1 MPDQSANSHPRAR
14 GVLLYGMYDLAGLDK
29 APKVRIEMMTRALS
43 GRIQTERIVG
53 GRFRRAATAL
63 RWLAGGGPRRVRAVY
78 VESVTTSSMPTDL
91 AFLLMMRLLRRP
103 VGVYF
108 RDAYQLYRDTYPRSS
123 RRQILS
129 DWAWRITKP
138 MLARVATVRYV
149 QSEGLGKALHLRRP
163 VLLPP
168 GTDPASPDLGAGAR
182 PLVAYVGG
190 VAWADGFDTLVE
202 AMAIVRTRCPEAR
215 LVAVGPSPSPERRAS
230 LPEYVE
236 LHRTGRDGLVE
247 LLRDARLCVIP
258 RPITEYTNFVIPIKL
273 WDYLSYGKPV
283 VATAATETA
292 RILETSGAG
301 LTTPDTAEG
310 LAEGLLKLLLDQ
322 DLARRLAANARA
334 FACSPDSTWDARAGT
349 VIGSLGL
356 A

>member
-1 MPDQSANSHPRAR
+1 
-14 GVLLYGMYDLAGLDK
+14 
-29 APKVRIEMMTRALS
+29 
-43 GRIQTERIVG
+43 
-53 GRFRRAATAL
+53 
-63 RWLAGGGPRRVRAVY
+63 
-78 VESVTTSSMPTDL
+78 
-91 AFLLMMRLLRRP
+91 
-103 VGVYF
+103 
-108 RDAYQLYRDTYPRSS
+108 
-123 RRQILS
+123 
-129 DWAWRITKP
+129 
-138 MLARVATVRYV
+138 
-149 QSEGLGKALHLRRP
+149 
-163 VLLPP
+163 
-168 GTDPASPDLGAGAR
+168 
-182 PLVAYVGG
+182 
-190 VAWADGFDTLVE
+190 
-202 AMAIVRTRCPEAR
+202 
-215 LVAVGPSPSPERRAS
+215 
-230 LPEYVE
+230 VE

-349 VIGSLGL
+349 VIESLGL